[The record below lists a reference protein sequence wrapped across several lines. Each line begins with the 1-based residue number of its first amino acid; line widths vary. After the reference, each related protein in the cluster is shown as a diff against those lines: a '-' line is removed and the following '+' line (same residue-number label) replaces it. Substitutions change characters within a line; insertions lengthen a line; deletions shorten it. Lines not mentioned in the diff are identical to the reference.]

1 MSATPTPLQAVLL
14 ACLAL
19 LATACP
25 RSVPEGAAVRVGVGS
40 TVEQRMLAALTQV
53 ALEQAGVAATL
64 VSDLGDTV
72 AVRGAALDDDVD
84 VYWDYTGAAWSLALG
99 RAQPPPDP
107 RESFEAV
114 RVADA
119 ENGLF
124 WIGPSQANATLALFV
139 RAAERPPGEQGT
151 ISWLAGQLGVE
162 SGGLCADPDFL
173 DRPAGYAA
181 LAEAYAISTDLVPTT
196 PSGTT
201 KAVTAVATGECYAGL
216 STATS
221 GTAVNAGLLALVD
234 DQGVFP
240 AFVVAPVVRE
250 GGRADAAA
258 VMAALDGVAVRLD
271 TDGLAQL
278 NARVTG
284 GEDARAVAE
293 EFLAGG

>member
-1 MSATPTPLQAVLL
+1 M
-14 ACLAL
+14 
-19 LATACP
+19 
-25 RSVPEGAAVRVGVGS
+25 
-40 TVEQRMLAALTQV
+40 
-53 ALEQAGVAATL
+53 
-64 VSDLGDTV
+64 
-72 AVRGAALDDDVD
+72 
-84 VYWDYTGAAWSLALG
+84 
-99 RAQPPPDP
+99 
-107 RESFEAV
+107 
-114 RVADA
+114 
-119 ENGLF
+119 
-124 WIGPSQANATLALFV
+124 
-139 RAAERPPGEQGT
+139 
-151 ISWLAGQLGVE
+151 
-162 SGGLCADPDFL
+162 
-173 DRPAGYAA
+173 
-181 LAEAYAISTDLVPTT
+181 PTT